1 MTMTISDLHQFF
13 GPYIRAKYQTKS
25 SGDTQE
31 ALFVSLEGLRLWA
44 ASQALTL
51 RAAMIYLLGQN
62 IWPLEAMPG
71 GKKPCGESNK
81 GLRTMDSIFL

>member
-1 MTMTISDLHQFF
+1 MTISDLHQFF

-51 RAAMIYLLGQN
+51 RAAMIYLLGQH
-62 IWPLEAMPG
+62 IWPERFRRNFGLAPAQEMPRLR
-71 GKKPCGESNK
+71 K
-81 GLRTMDSIFL
+81 GRDLVTG